1 MLCRYDGFF
10 REHDFQVVTQLV
22 NFSQPDYFSMDI
34 ESFPELEAW
43 LEVGFNSANYKKLP
57 GESDSMAVRSFLL
70 VDAPASFF

>member
-1 MLCRYDGFF
+1 M
-10 REHDFQVVTQLV
+10 VTQLV

-57 GESDSMAVRSFLL
+57 GESDSMAVRHVGL
-70 VDAPASFF
+70 VLAAAA